1 MQNSAIPR
9 SCAPRPVKYTRQ
21 ISSTSARRS
30 RSLRVLNMLTPRSR
44 TDTWM
49 DIRPVLEV
57 ISEDMTNGQDRLYS
71 AWPVGHNDRCCDVKI
86 LDADCVQ
93 LSTNV
98 VTSEY
103 VMRSVRVV
111 CHSFGHSVCW
121 DYCKASFLQRLPL
134 TSWWRK
140 SSNVT
145 VGQSSLIYLAHHCY
159 D

>member
-1 MQNSAIPR
+1 
-9 SCAPRPVKYTRQ
+9 
-21 ISSTSARRS
+21 
-30 RSLRVLNMLTPRSR
+30 
-44 TDTWM
+44 M

-111 CHSFGHSVCW
+111 RSVIPFVGITAKLRSYKGCH
-121 DYCKASFLQRLPL
+121 
-134 TSWWRK
+134 
-140 SSNVT
+140 
-145 VGQSSLIYLAHHCY
+145 
-159 D
+159 